1 MKKFLLA
8 LSLMFVGAVSLF
20 VVSCG
25 ASTYSLTFNTD
36 GGAEISAVEVQEG
49 EEYTLPVP
57 EREGYSFEGWYLT
70 ADFSGDPVTT
80 ITASGDTTFYAKWEQ
95 LSVITLD
102 LNGGSLAAGT
112 TLYLKSGEV
121 VYDFMQDYIPAKEG
135 FVFGAW
141 FDGEAELARNT
152 RMPEGGIT
160 LTAEYKVGY
169 SVKIYE
175 QKLSLDGYD
184 LAETVSGD
192 GYYDYVGNTV
202 SPELTRKGFRQVSH
216 ADEVVSIELKE
227 DAAQNELEL
236 YFDREEY
243 QVTFDPDYPDDAQTA
258 AEGTRT
264 VSVVYGE
271 SVTLPTDFTCEGY
284 FLTGWSA
291 SKDGD
296 ADYALDYID
305 SLIYNKEGDA
315 VSEPVTLFPER
326 NMMLFAVW
334 SKGYTDMYGG
344 NDFIYHFGEEDPFVY
359 LQRGSIY
366 FRGDYLNGNQ
376 FAFYGNDEVMLE
388 GRLNEDGTFSY
399 YDESR
404 RNYVA
409 TLYIV
414 GEGIDET
421 TTIAFDGFNG
431 LTYRVEGEDGKLS
444 SSTGTYTIDDSGIY
458 AVTFTSGDLAGQEV
472 FMIIGTITVDGASRP
487 AFQLRDE
494 EEVALG
500 TLPRFGVADT
510 DGNNTVEIVSYRDNI
525 YDLTLNGFGTA
536 SMNMGDSVSSY
547 SYVMSEDGNQ
557 ISLLNSMGMTVGV
570 ACIVEINGITG
581 YMLYSENYDA
591 TYTAADGSTLVLDGL
606 YQATYTKNG
615 VSEQG
620 IYCLYASSALGGM
633 VIAFTDTNGTA
644 RYFIVDSERTGT
656 GDDAVTVYSFTEKP
670 VGYREYQYQAD
681 NSIYY
686 APLIVL
692 NDTAVGQA
700 SVYGYNTETG
710 EYALVLTGRYEY
722 DETNGLY
729 MFTAEGEPADAD
741 VSDAP
746 VDLSSVKS
754 IVFAVTVTTASNGT
768 SYQVNY
774 WHSAVIESENGTE
787 TNEDYTVEY
796 VCSNIKGG
804 KLTLVGGFAILEQN
818 GNRYFGAYSASQS
831 NENVLG
837 IAVTQNGS
845 VAGYL
850 YVEIDPEAKTYIAM
864 ESAPYTAQAVRQ
876 DNSIATDETLAFDGK
891 GGAVY
896 TVGEKEYTGTVEEE
910 GSTDMGYIVYKF
922 TSAETT
928 FTFLRLSGNS
938 RYYFIRYNDSF
949 GEGDYA
955 SEEAGRLV
963 LDGYAYARYT
973 ATDGNTYEGMY
984 YLISDEVS
992 SQVLVLVSTSG
1003 RTFYFDY
1010 KDMSAGEFTVRGWEY
1025 GTFLYMDN
1033 QAVEGVYIRLD
1044 GYGGAALYT
1053 VSTGEE
1059 GETVYNY
1066 IDRNASYTLNEDGTV
1081 SVMYKESSESAVT
1094 TTVTGTLGVVTVSS
1108 TQSIPVFVKLYEE
1121 FVSTFVNTEDWS
1133 VLILDGYGN
1142 VTRYDTAGVAESGSY
1157 IVITED
1163 LLYYANGAGTDAS
1176 LYTYDS
1182 SAGTMSPVSL
1192 TQHAYYTEELESLL
1206 FTEYGFAIF
1215 NGETRYY
1222 YNVEN
1227 GKVTIYLQDP
1237 SAPEA
1242 NEYGFVT
1249 DTESIPS
1256 FKDQLTYDGKTY
1268 YENDGFR
1275 LSFSRA
1281 KDTAEKYPVP
1291 VKDEAAEDG
1300 TAHLALGALY
1310 FQPSG
1315 ASEFRV
1321 SGRVTIGNEERPRTC
1336 TVVREKTE
1344 EGEYEMYILL
1354 PTSSSSPY
1362 AFRFDISVNY
1372 RGSAAGGQEEGSSTY
1387 EITAMRN
1394 VCTLPS
1400 NNYLT
1405 LYYLMYL
1412 FYGAAS
1418 ANSFENVFGEITMI
1432 TEYDETGTAGE
1443 PYVNAWFGE
1452 ASEILDANG
1461 ELFNIEKAPYE
1472 SRGNNLYSATF
1483 TGADGYDYELYFV
1496 VAYNNYVGTYGFR
1509 LSGIVRVQELTDEAT
1524 GMKVKVGRV
1533 VGSDSYAPGSVF
1545 SLELTDAAGQVLT
1558 YDIIGYIGEDF
1569 YYIVREREETEG
1581 DEPGRITSSTYYKLV
1596 FTDKTGET
1604 VGDIPAEDIVPAYG
1618 TVTVTSETVSTYY
1631 TADGSFYVDIDA
1643 NNNVRIIFSE
1653 STNRGIAF
1661 TECEYDEGTKTYT
1674 ATSAAGVRYTVQMQ
1688 DNGTVVIEEVPAEE
1702 VTDDTETGEAA

>member
-80 ITASGDTTFYAKWEQ
+80 ITATGDTTFYAKWEQ

-169 SVKIYE
+169 SVKVYE

-202 SPELTRKGFRQVSH
+202 SPELTRQGFRQVSH
-216 ADEVVSIELKE
+216 ANEVVSIELKE
-227 DAAQNELEL
+227 DAAQNELKL

-305 SLIYNKEGDA
+305 SLIYNKEDAA

-487 AFQLRDE
+487 AFQLRNED
-494 EEVALG
+494 EVALG
-500 TLPRFGVADT
+500 TLPRFGVADR
-510 DGNNTVEIVSYRDNI
+510 DGNNTVEFVSYKDNI

-850 YVEIDPEAKTYIAM
+850 YVELDPDGGTYYSM
-864 ESAPYTAQAVRQ
+864 DTAPYTAQAVRQ

-928 FTFLRLSGNS
+928 FTFLQLSGNS

-949 GEGDYA
+949 GEGDYV

-1066 IDRNASYTLNEDGTV
+1066 IDRNASYTLDEDGTV

-1142 VTRYDTAGVAESGSY
+1142 VTRYDAEGNAESGLY
-1157 IVITED
+1157 TVIKD
-1163 LLYYANGAGTDAS
+1163 GLLYYANAEGSDAS
-1176 LYTYDS
+1176 LYSYNI
-1182 SAGTMSPVSL
+1182 AEGAMSPISL
-1192 TQHAYYTEELESLL
+1192 TAHAYYTSDLESLL

-1222 YNVEN
+1222 YTVDS
-1227 GKVTIYLQDP
+1227 GRVTIYLQDP
-1237 SAPEA
+1237 SSPDA
-1242 NEYGFVT
+1242 NEYGFIE
-1249 DTESIPS
+1249 DSESIPS
-1256 FKDQLTYDGKTY
+1256 FTSQITYEDKTY
-1268 YENDGFR
+1268 YENNGFS
-1275 LSFSRA
+1275 LSFRRA
-1281 KDTAEKYPVP
+1281 ESDAENFPVS
-1291 VKDEAAEDG
+1291 VSDSDG
-1300 TAHLALGALY
+1300 TVTKQPLGDLY

-1315 ASEFRV
+1315 ASEFNV
-1321 SGRVTIGNEERPRTC
+1321 SGRLYVGDVQYNC
-1336 TVVREKTE
+1336 SVVREE
-1344 EGEYEMYILL
+1344 VADGEYEMYILL
-1354 PTSSSSPY
+1354 PTSSYSPY
-1362 AFRFDISVNY
+1362 YFRFDISVNY
-1372 RGSAAGGQEEGSSTY
+1372 SGSAAGGDEEGRSTY
-1387 EITAMRN
+1387 TISAMQN
-1394 VCTLPS
+1394 FCTLPS
-1400 NNYLT
+1400 DTYLT
-1405 LYYLMYL
+1405 MYYLIYYM
-1412 FYGAAS
+1412 YGAS
-1418 ANSFENVFGEITMI
+1418 TANTFTNAFGEITMI
-1432 TEYDETGTAGE
+1432 TEFDEAGEAGE

-1483 TGADGYDYELYFV
+1483 TGADGYDYELYFI
-1496 VAYNNYVGTYGFR
+1496 VAYNNYVGTYGFQLYGLVR
-1509 LSGIVRVQELTDEAT
+1509 LQELTDSST
-1524 GMKVKVGRV
+1524 RMKVTVGRY
-1533 VGSDSYAPGSVF
+1533 VGSDAFAAGSVF
-1545 SLELTDAAGQVLT
+1545 SVRLETAEGEALTADS
-1558 YDIIGYIGEDF
+1558 IRYIGEDLYF
-1569 YYIVREREETEG
+1569 IVRTREQTGESGETEG
-1581 DEPGRITSSTYYKLV
+1581 DAEQGKILSTTYYKIVL
-1596 FTDKTGET
+1596 TDKTDET
-1604 VGDIPAEDIVPAYG
+1604 VGEENDNIVPLYG
-1618 TVTVTSETVSTYY
+1618 TVTVTAENVDTYY
-1631 TADGSFYVDIDA
+1631 TADGASYVDIRTDDNTVMLLTLGSTVLA
-1643 NNNVRIIFSE
+1643 VTE
-1653 STNRGIAF
+1653 SS
-1661 TECEYDEGTKTYT
+1661 YDEGTQTYT
-1674 ATSAAGVRYTVQMQ
+1674 VTAANESSYTVKIT
-1688 DNGTVVIEEVPAEE
+1688 DRVAEI
-1702 VTDDTETGEAA
+1702 TELSE

>member
-57 EREGYSFEGWYLT
+57 TREGYSFEGWYLT

-169 SVKIYE
+169 SVKVYE

-202 SPELTRKGFRQVSH
+202 SPELTRQGFRQVSH

-227 DAAQNELEL
+227 DAAQNVLEL

-305 SLIYNKEGDA
+305 SLIYNKEDAA

-472 FMIIGTITVDGASRP
+472 FMIIGTITVDGAARP

-500 TLPRFGVADT
+500 TLPRFGVADR
-510 DGNNTVEIVSYRDNI
+510 DGNNTVEFVSYKDNI

-557 ISLLNSMGMTVGV
+557 ISLLNSMGMAVGV
-570 ACIVEINGITG
+570 ARIVEINGITG

-620 IYCLYASSALGGM
+620 IYCLYASSALGGT

-850 YVEIDPEAKTYIAM
+850 YVELDPDGGTYYSM
-864 ESAPYTAQAVRQ
+864 DTAPYTAQAVRQ

-928 FTFLRLSGNS
+928 FTFLQLSGNS

-1256 FKDQLTYDGKTY
+1256 FTDQLTYDGKTY

-1281 KDTAEKYPVP
+1281 TESADKYPVL
-1291 VKDEAAEDG
+1291 VDVDDEGNE
-1300 TAHLALGALY
+1300 TKEPLGNLY

-1321 SGRVTIGNEERPRTC
+1321 SGTVTVGDNTLNC
-1336 TVVREKTE
+1336 TVVREKVE
-1344 EGEYEMYILL
+1344 EGVYDMYVLM
-1354 PTSSSSPY
+1354 PTVGGVASY
-1362 AFRFDISVNY
+1362 RFDISVSY
-1372 RGSAAGGQEEGSSTY
+1372 RGSSAGGQEEGGSTY
-1387 EITAMRN
+1387 EVTSMSL
-1394 VCTLPS
+1394 VSTLPS

-1432 TEYDETGTAGE
+1432 TEYDEAGEAGE

-1483 TGADGYDYELYFV
+1483 TGADGYDYELYFI
-1496 VAYNNYVGTYGFR
+1496 VAYNNYVGTYGFQLYGLVR
-1509 LSGIVRVQELTDEAT
+1509 LQELTDSST
-1524 GMKVKVGRV
+1524 GMKVTVGRY
-1533 VGSDSYAPGSVF
+1533 VGSDAFAAGSVF
-1545 SLELTDAAGQVLT
+1545 SVRLETAEGEALTADS
-1558 YDIIGYIGEDF
+1558 IRYIGEDLYF
-1569 YYIVREREETEG
+1569 IVRTREQTGESGETEG
-1581 DEPGRITSSTYYKLV
+1581 DAEQGKILSTTYYKIVL
-1596 FTDKTGET
+1596 TDKTDET
-1604 VGDIPAEDIVPAYG
+1604 VGEENDNIVPLYG
-1618 TVTVTSETVSTYY
+1618 TVTVTAENVDTYY
-1631 TADGSFYVDIDA
+1631 TADGASYVDIRTDDNTVMLLTLGSTVLA
-1643 NNNVRIIFSE
+1643 VTE
-1653 STNRGIAF
+1653 SS
-1661 TECEYDEGTKTYT
+1661 YDEGTQTYT
-1674 ATSAAGVRYTVQMQ
+1674 VTAANKSSYTVKIT
-1688 DNGTVVIEEVPAEE
+1688 DRVAEI
-1702 VTDDTETGEAA
+1702 TELSE